1 MTSIA
6 PVNFATPLS
15 GKETIRAFGV
25 SSNGIPCG
33 QDFLLTTAQIAA
45 LAENN
50 ISVSPAVTAYVSGGQ
65 TLATALTSTFN
76 NITTAA
82 AGAASVKLP
91 ASAVGLEVIV
101 SNQGANAVQ
110 IFGVSP
116 DTINGVATGTGIAF
130 TGTFDGVLGGNTP
143 AAASV
148 TTLAAS
154 STASTTALTATA
166 TSNQLVLGTTRTLTL
181 TAPTP
186 ASSSRTVTLPDPGG
200 ADSVAY
206 LALAQTLTNK
216 TLTGTFDGVLGG
228 NTPAAA
234 SVTTLTASSTASATA
249 VTATNTSNQLVLGT
263 TRTLTLTAPTP
274 ASSSRTVTLPD
285 PGGSD
290 SVAYLALAQTLTN
303 KTLTAPVI
311 HTPPLAVGASATI
324 TAVSAGKTI
333 LLNTAS
339 GSVATLPAATGSG
352 DIYYFVVTTT
362 ATSNAHKILAASGSD
377 YMNGIATGQN
387 ANTAKVFSSAAST
400 NHSIQM
406 PFAGTQPSGGFIGD
420 WFEVT
425 DVATNL
431 WQVTGMYQAGTTP
444 TTPFSSATS

>member
-116 DTINGVATGTGIAF
+116 DTINGVATGTGISIPVGAIFVFTCAVVGNWLQNVQTGGAF

-166 TSNQLVLGTTRTLTL
+166 
-181 TAPTP
+181 
-186 ASSSRTVTLPDPGG
+186 
-200 ADSVAY
+200 
-206 LALAQTLTNK
+206 
-216 TLTGTFDGVLGG
+216 
-228 NTPAAA
+228 
-234 SVTTLTASSTASATA
+234 
-249 VTATNTSNQLVLGT
+249 TSNQLVLGT